1 MLRKF
6 SDFFEM
12 VIWANYFWFSQT
24 YQKNNSEKLLQILLA
39 NTVISEV
46 REVLMSDRQTDKQTY
61 ICNSRGAFGDDGG
74 ECGETNRLKG
84 L

>member
-1 MLRKF
+1 
-6 SDFFEM
+6 
-12 VIWANYFWFSQT
+12 
-24 YQKNNSEKLLQILLA
+24 
-39 NTVISEV
+39 
-46 REVLMSDRQTDKQTY
+46 MSDRQTDKQTY